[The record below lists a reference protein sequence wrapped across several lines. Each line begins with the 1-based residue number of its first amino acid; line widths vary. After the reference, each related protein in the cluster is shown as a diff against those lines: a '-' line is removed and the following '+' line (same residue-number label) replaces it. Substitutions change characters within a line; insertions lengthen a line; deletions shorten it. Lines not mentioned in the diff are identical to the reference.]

1 MEVAALK
8 DTYIASDSNECPFR
22 EPRGPEGGEKC
33 PPRYV
38 CQAICKSSERAVMR
52 RLSLWKG
59 MGVCELWAEENSV
72 SKNVEAR
79 SHGGSKPCRPLG
91 EVSPQLNPMVTLDH
105 GLAGGRTFPPS
116 G

>member
-1 MEVAALK
+1 MEVAASK
-8 DTYIASDSNECPFR
+8 DTYIASDRNDSVLSGS
-22 EPRGPEGGEKC
+22 RGAQKVGRSAPL
-33 PPRYV
+33 PAPV

-59 MGVCELWAEENSV
+59 VGVCELRAEENNV

-79 SHGGSKPCRPLG
+79 SRAGHWERSAH
-91 EVSPQLNPMVTLDH
+91 SSNPMVTLDH
-105 GLAGGRTFPPS
+105 GLTGGRTFPPS